1 MRQPIEVKLLLAGKR
16 IDPNAKAVVQD
27 LTPLDVAAEQGH
39 TEVARQLLA
48 GKRIDPNAEVPVNN
62 GGHPNAE
69 DKEVQERR
77 ERRMSVEMKKKEIL
91 LDMQAKSKDKI

>member
-1 MRQPIEVKLLLAGKR
+1 MDLQAIKDSSGCNKVDKAPILGVLHGISR
-16 IDPNAKAVVQD
+16 HVIQYMVQ
-27 LTPLDVAAEQGH
+27 E
-39 TEVARQLLA
+39 RN
-48 GKRIDPNAEVPVNN
+48 I
-62 GGHPNAE
+62 